1 MISEELRKLIVA
13 QLDAGRPTCEIV
25 KIFQDSVKTTTVFN
39 IAKDYANGAKKKVP
53 KVVKHPPKKVSSKM
67 AAKMI
72 RLLTVAKKHHSYN
85 SVARLLELNES
96 TVRYHMKKHKINCY
110 KKVKRNLVP
119 QTQQETRRFCCMNFR
134 KTYRT
139 SDIPKFL
146 FVDESYIIVKKH
158 FNHQNERC
166 YGKNFR
172 FVRTWKKFRQFPKT
186 PLSAMIFAGV
196 FRDGR
201 TKLVVFKSGFRI
213 HQQFYKDECLIPV
226 LKGLPSEMDKKEIVF
241 Y

>member
-25 KIFQDSVKTTTVFN
+25 KIFQDSVKRTTVFN

-53 KVVKHPPKKVSSKM
+53 EVFKHPPKKVSSKM

-72 RLLTVAKKHHSYN
+72 RLLTIAKKHHSYS

-96 TVRYHMKKHKINCY
+96 TVRHHMKKHKINCY

-119 QTQQETRRFCCMNFR
+119 QTQQETKRFCCMNFR

-139 SDIPKFL
+139 SDIAKFL
-146 FVDESYIIVKKH
+146 FVDECYITLKKH

-166 YGKNFR
+166 YGKDFR
-172 FVRTWKKFRQFPKT
+172 FVSHMEKV
-186 PLSAMIFAGV
+186 SSV
-196 FRDGR
+196 
-201 TKLVVFKSGFRI
+201 
-213 HQQFYKDECLIPV
+213 
-226 LKGLPSEMDKKEIVF
+226 SEDPTQCNDFCWCIS
-241 Y
+241 